1 MKALTRLSVYATSL
15 FIVLVF
21 VGTVVADDAV
31 VLEPVKITESVPV
44 VQTLAEPSQTV
55 EVVKQPVQPVSL
67 TEALEQKFFVEFQ
80 KSGEYSSEPYIRG
93 RGTKGV
99 PVYLEG
105 MRLNAGHNDSTN
117 LFNLTDVEAVEVY
130 RGPSAATLG
139 MGAMSGAVVVK
150 FKEPEFADSADFVT
164 GGFFKAKTSLFSTS
178 GYSTSLGARAYND
191 RFNIAISGG
200 LSDYDDYEDGD
211 GDDVLH
217 SNYETSNYNLSMAMK
232 ITDDSYF
239 YVRYMNDKADSE
251 DPFSRYQSNG
261 IWFYTDRPNDEGET
275 CFIGYKDAQ
284 LGGLQ
289 NFHLQLFG
297 TDLHYDLNMK
307 KEAAV
312 SEVRELFRDSETRGG
327 KVSAEKEL
335 GNHLLSFSGSYSR
348 MEITN
353 GVRMYNAATQ
363 SWGNWMSA
371 FGITDG
377 EISSTMVNV
386 ADDMVYGKAFF
397 NMAAGYEF
405 VRRKVHSNVNST
417 SLSGLVPS
425 ALLDQVQQKDTDER
439 DHLLSVSA
447 TAGYEFCPAFIP
459 YVKVSNASRTPYFN
473 EAYGN
478 NPNNGSQV
486 PNQELDNESVWGVD
500 VGFDGRI
507 GGLYYT
513 SAFYYQ
519 DYTDY
524 IELVQTGYK
533 TTGGLPIK
541 QYINLDDA
549 TVYGVEALLGY
560 DFGADLFVEA
570 AYLYTYGKNEMDDQ
584 PLAYIAPQ
592 KMTLTVG
599 QQREHGL
606 SWSIEEVMVDE
617 QDRISTVNGEVATPG
632 YAITNLAVSYAF
644 ADIGWMKAPMMAFE
658 LNNVLDRDYRQH
670 LDKVSSTSWYLPD
683 EAGINGVLSVQVG
696 F

>member
-1 MKALTRLSVYATSL
+1 MKLLSTL
-15 FIVLVF
+15 FISLTTVMMVLSA
-21 VGTVVADDAV
+21 VGSVLADDSV
-31 VLEPVKITESVPV
+31 VLDPVKITESVPV
-44 VQTLAEPSQTV
+44 TKTLAEPKKTIAVSK
-55 EVVKQPVQPVSL
+55 EPVQPVSL
-67 TEALEQKFFVEFQ
+67 TEALDKEFFVEFQ

-105 MRLNAGHNDSTN
+105 MRLNTGHNDSTN
-117 LFNLTDVEAVEVY
+117 LFNLIDVETVEVY
-130 RGPSAATLG
+130 RGPSGATLG

-150 FKEPEFADSADFVT
+150 FSDPEFADSADFVT
-164 GGFFKAKTSLFSTS
+164 SGFFKAKTSMFSTS
-178 GYSTSLGARAYND
+178 GTSAALGGRAYND
-191 RFNIAISGG
+191 RFNIAVSGG

-211 GDDVLH
+211 GDDVKH
-217 SNYETSNYNLSMAMK
+217 SQYETSNYNVRMAVK
-232 ITDDSYF
+232 LTDDSYV
-239 YVRYMNDKADSE
+239 YVRYMKDKADSE
-251 DPFSRYQSNG
+251 DPFSRYQNNG
-261 IWFYTDRPNDEGET
+261 VWFYTDRPNDDGET
-275 CFIGYKDAQ
+275 LLIGYKDAE

-289 NFHLQLFG
+289 NVHLQLFG
-297 TDLHYDLNMK
+297 SDLHYDMNMK
-307 KEAAV
+307 KEAAIP
-312 SEVRELFRDSETRGG
+312 EVRELFRDSETRGG
-327 KVSAEKEL
+327 KLSAQKEL
-335 GNHLLSFSGSYSR
+335 GNHLLSFAGSYTK

-353 GVRMYNAATQ
+353 GVRMFNGATQ
-363 SWGNWMSA
+363 SWGDWMSA

-397 NMAAGYEF
+397 TVAAGYEF

-417 SLSGLVPS
+417 ALSGLVPS
-425 ALLDQVQQKDTDER
+425 ELLDQVQQKDTDER

-447 TAGYEFCPAFIP
+447 TAGYEFCSAFIP
-459 YVKVSNASRTPYFN
+459 YVKLSNASRTPYFN
-473 EAYGN
+473 ESYGN

-486 PNQELDNESVWGVD
+486 PNQDLDNESVWGVD

-507 GGLYYT
+507 GSLYYT

-524 IELVQTGYK
+524 IELVKTGYQ

-541 QYINLDDA
+541 RYVNLDDA

-592 KMTLTVG
+592 KLTLTVG
-599 QQREHGL
+599 QQRDTGL
-606 SWSIEEVMVDE
+606 SWYIEEVMVDE
-617 QDRISTVNGEVATPG
+617 QDRISTVNGEVETSG
-632 YAITNLAVSYAF
+632 YALTNLAVSYAF
-644 ADIGWMKAPMMAFE
+644 ADMGWMKAPVVAFE